1 MGVNT
6 MRGKYETFLF
16 IFLVMLF
23 VAGLSLALYPYVQG
37 AIVDGIMERQSEEF
51 LSRVEIISDTPDSTE
66 PIVITTEPE
75 ETEPRQHL
83 ELWEEMTAY
92 NESIYEQGQIGLANS
107 YAYEVPSFILKD
119 YGLEDEIF
127 GVISIPKLELEMPI
141 FLGASYQNMADGA
154 AVLSQTSIPIGGK
167 NTNAVIAGHRGW
179 GGASYFRY
187 ITDLEVGDEVII
199 TNLWETMTYTVSGVR
214 IIDPTSVDD
223 ILIHEG
229 KDMITLLTCHPYASG
244 GKQRY
249 LVFCERSLS
258 PGSE

>member
-1 MGVNT
+1 
-6 MRGKYETFLF
+6 MRSKLETFLLL
-16 IFLVMLF
+16 FLVMLF
-23 VAGLSLALYPYVQG
+23 AAGLCLALYPYVQG
-37 AIVDGIMERQSEEF
+37 FVVDNIMQWQAEDF
-51 LSRVEIISDTPDSTE
+51 LSRVEIIPDVPASVE
-66 PIVITTEPE
+66 PIVMETESE
-75 ETEPRQHL
+75 ETQLRQHL

-92 NESIYEQGQIGLANS
+92 NESIYAQGQMGLASS
-107 YAYEVPSFILKD
+107 YAYEAPSFILKD

-154 AVLSQTSIPIGGK
+154 AVLSQTSIPIGGR

-214 IIDPTSVDD
+214 IIDPASVDD

-249 LVFCERSLS
+249 LVFCERSLNPS
-258 PGSE
+258 SE

>member
-1 MGVNT
+1 
-6 MRGKYETFLF
+6 MRGKFETFLF
-16 IFLVMLF
+16 ILLVMLF
-23 VAGLSLALYPYVQG
+23 VAGLTLALYPYVQG
-37 AIVDGIMERQSEEF
+37 AIVVGIMARQSEEF
-51 LSRVEIISDTPDSTE
+51 LTRVEIIKDTQGMDE
-66 PIVITTEPE
+66 PVIVVTEPE

-92 NESIYEQGQIGLANS
+92 NESIYEQGQTGLANS

-119 YGLEDEIF
+119 YGLQDEIF

-154 AVLSQTSIPIGGK
+154 AVVSQTSIPIGGK
-167 NTNAVIAGHRGW
+167 NTNSVIAGHRGW

-187 ITDLEVGDEVII
+187 ITDLKVGDEVII
-199 TNLWETMTYTVSGVR
+199 TNLWETMTYTVSSVR
-214 IIDPTSVDD
+214 IIDPSSVDD
-223 ILIHEG
+223 ILIRDG

-249 LVFCERSLS
+249 LVFCERSLN
-258 PGSE
+258 PVSE

>member
-1 MGVNT
+1 MWL
-6 MRGKYETFLF
+6 RHIYRPKDY
-16 IFLVMLF
+16 
-23 VAGLSLALYPYVQG
+23 LSL
-37 AIVDGIMERQSEEF
+37 
-51 LSRVEIISDTPDSTE
+51 
-66 PIVITTEPE
+66 
-75 ETEPRQHL
+75 
-83 ELWEEMTAY
+83 
-92 NESIYEQGQIGLANS
+92 
-107 YAYEVPSFILKD
+107 
-119 YGLEDEIF
+119 
-127 GVISIPKLELEMPI
+127 

-249 LVFCERSLS
+249 IVFCERVI
-258 PGSE
+258 EE

>member
-1 MGVNT
+1 MLPMEVNA
-6 MRGKYETFLF
+6 MRGKFETFLF

-51 LSRVEIISDTPDSTE
+51 LSRVEIITDAPDSTE
-66 PIVITTEPE
+66 PIVIATEAT
-75 ETEPRQHL
+75 ETQPRQHL

-154 AVLSQTSIPIGGK
+154 AVLSQTSIPIGGR
-167 NTNAVIAGHRGW
+167 NTNAV
-179 GGASYFRY
+179 

-214 IIDPTSVDD
+214 IIEPTSVDD
-223 ILIHEG
+223 ILIHDG

-249 LVFCERSLS
+249 LVFCERMI
-258 PGSE
+258 EE

>member
-1 MGVNT
+1 

-23 VAGLSLALYPYVQG
+23 VAGLGLALYPYVQG
-37 AIVDGIMERQSEEF
+37 VIVDGIMARQSEEF
-51 LSRVEIISDTPDSTE
+51 LSRVEIIGDTPKKDE
-66 PIVITTEPE
+66 QVIVVTEPE

-83 ELWEEMTAY
+83 ELWEEMSAY
-92 NESIYEQGQIGLANS
+92 NESIYKQGQIGLANS

-154 AVLSQTSIPIGGK
+154 AVLSQTSIPIGGR

-199 TNLWETMTYTVSGVR
+199 TNLWETMTYTVSDVR
-214 IIDPTSVDD
+214 IIDPSSVDD
-223 ILIHEG
+223 ILIHDG

-249 LVFCERSLS
+249 LVFCERMM
-258 PGSE
+258 EE

>member
-1 MGVNT
+1 MK
-6 MRGKYETFLF
+6 GKFETFLF
-16 IFLVMLF
+16 IILMMLF
-23 VAGLSLALYPYVQG
+23 VAGLGLALYPYIQG
-37 AIVDGIMERQSEEF
+37 AVVDGIMQWQAEDF
-51 LSRVEIISDTPDSTE
+51 LSRVEIITEEPASTE
-66 PIVITTEPE
+66 PVVISTEPE
-75 ETEPRQHL
+75 ETRPRQYP

-107 YAYEVPSFILKD
+107 YAYESPSFILKD
-119 YGLEDEIF
+119 YGLKDEIF

-141 FLGASYQNMADGA
+141 YLGASYQNMADGA
-154 AVLSQTSIPIGGK
+154 AVLSQTSIPIGGR

-214 IIDPTSVDD
+214 IIDPSSVDD
-223 ILIHEG
+223 ILIREG

-249 LVFCERSLS
+249 LVFCERSLES
-258 PGSE
+258 DSE

>member
-1 MGVNT
+1 
-6 MRGKYETFLF
+6 MRSKFETILLFL
-16 IFLVMLF
+16 LVMLF
-23 VAGLSLALYPYVQG
+23 IAGLGLALYPFIQG
-37 AIVDGIMERQSEEF
+37 AVVDGIMQKQAENF
-51 LSRVEIISDTPDSTE
+51 LSRVEISDDEPSGTE
-66 PIVITTEPE
+66 PVILATEPD
-75 ETEPRQHL
+75 ETQPRQYQ

-92 NESIYEQGQIGLANS
+92 NESIYAQGQTGLANS

-127 GVISIPKLELEMPI
+127 GVISIPKLGLEMPI

-199 TNLWETMTYTVSGVR
+199 TNLWESMTYTVSGVR
-214 IIDPTSVDD
+214 IIDPSSVDD
-223 ILIHEG
+223 ILIREG

-249 LVFCERSLS
+249 LVFCERKIE
-258 PGSE
+258 G

>member
-1 MGVNT
+1 
-6 MRGKYETFLF
+6 MRGKFETFLF

-37 AIVDGIMERQSEEF
+37 AIVDGIMARQSEEF

-83 ELWEEMTAY
+83 ELWEEMTSY

-154 AVLSQTSIPIGGK
+154 AVLSQTSIPIGSR

-214 IIDPTSVDD
+214 IIDPSSVDD
-223 ILIHEG
+223 ILIRDG

-249 LVFCERSLS
+249 LVFCERSLNPS
-258 PGSE
+258 SE

>member
-1 MGVNT
+1 
-6 MRGKYETFLF
+6 MRGKFETFLF
-16 IFLVMLF
+16 IYLVMLF

-37 AIVDGIMERQSEEF
+37 AIVDGIMVRQSEEF
-51 LSRVEIISDTPDSTE
+51 LSRVEIISDAPE
-66 PIVITTEPE
+66 EQVIVVTEPE
-75 ETEPRQHL
+75 ETEPRQYL

-92 NESIYEQGQIGLANS
+92 NESIYAQGQTGLANS

-154 AVLSQTSIPIGGK
+154 AVLSQTSIPIGGR

-214 IIDPTSVDD
+214 IIDPSSVDD
-223 ILIHEG
+223 ILIHDG

-249 LVFCERSLS
+249 LVFCERRM
-258 PGSE
+258 EE

>member
-1 MGVNT
+1 
-6 MRGKYETFLF
+6 MRGKFETFLF

-37 AIVDGIMERQSEEF
+37 AIVDGIMARQSEEF
-51 LSRVEIISDTPDSTE
+51 LSRVEILSDAPEEQVIVVTE
-66 PIVITTEPE
+66 PV
-75 ETEPRQHL
+75 ETEPRQYL

-92 NESIYEQGQIGLANS
+92 NESIYAQGQMGLANS

-154 AVLSQTSIPIGGK
+154 AVLSQTSIPIGGR

-199 TNLWETMTYTVSGVR
+199 TNLWETLTYTVSGVR
-214 IIDPTSVDD
+214 IIDPSSVDD
-223 ILIHEG
+223 ILIHDG

-249 LVFCERSLS
+249 LVFCERMM
-258 PGSE
+258 EE

>member
-1 MGVNT
+1 MEVNA
-6 MRGKYETFLF
+6 MRGKLETFLLL
-16 IFLVMLF
+16 FLVMLF
-23 VAGLSLALYPYVQG
+23 AAGLCLALYPYVQG
-37 AIVDGIMERQSEEF
+37 FVVDNIMQRQAEDF
-51 LSRVEIISDTPDSTE
+51 LSRVEIIPDDPASVK
-66 PIVITTEPE
+66 PIVMETESE
-75 ETEPRQHL
+75 ETQPRQYL

-92 NESIYEQGQIGLANS
+92 NESIYAQGQMGLANS
-107 YAYEVPSFILKD
+107 YAYEAPSFILKD

-214 IIDPTSVDD
+214 IIDPASVDD
-223 ILIHEG
+223 ILIREG

-249 LVFCERSLS
+249 LVFCERRIDA
-258 PGSE
+258 

>member
-1 MGVNT
+1 
-6 MRGKYETFLF
+6 MRGKFETFLF
-16 IFLVMLF
+16 TFLVLLF

-37 AIVDGIMERQSEEF
+37 AIVDGIMARQSEEF
-51 LSRVEIISDTPDSTE
+51 LTRVEIIKNTAEQEESVMVVTE
-66 PIVITTEPE
+66 PQ

-83 ELWEEMTAY
+83 ELWKKMTAY
-92 NESIYEQGQIGLANS
+92 NESIYAQGQTGLANS
-107 YAYEVPSFILKD
+107 YAYEIPSFILKD

>member
-1 MGVNT
+1 
-6 MRGKYETFLF
+6 MRGKFETFLF

-37 AIVDGIMERQSEEF
+37 AIVDGIMARQSEEF
-51 LSRVEIISDTPDSTE
+51 LSRVEILSDAPEEQVIVVTE
-66 PIVITTEPE
+66 PV
-75 ETEPRQHL
+75 ETEPRQYL

-92 NESIYEQGQIGLANS
+92 NESIYAQGQMGLANS

-154 AVLSQTSIPIGGK
+154 AVLSQTSIPIGGR

-199 TNLWETMTYTVSGVR
+199 TNLWETLTYTVSGVR
-214 IIDPTSVDD
+214 IIDPSSVDD
-223 ILIHEG
+223 ILIHDG

-249 LVFCERSLS
+249 LVFCERMI
-258 PGSE
+258 EE

>member
-1 MGVNT
+1 
-6 MRGKYETFLF
+6 MRGKFETFLF

-37 AIVDGIMERQSEEF
+37 AIVNGIMARQSEEF
-51 LSRVEIISDTPDSTE
+51 LSRVEILSDAPEEQVIVVTE
-66 PIVITTEPE
+66 PV
-75 ETEPRQHL
+75 ETEPRQYL

-92 NESIYEQGQIGLANS
+92 NESIYAQGQMGLANS

-154 AVLSQTSIPIGGK
+154 AVLSQTSIPIGGR

-214 IIDPTSVDD
+214 IIDPSSVDD
-223 ILIHEG
+223 ILIHDG

-249 LVFCERSLS
+249 LVFCERRM
-258 PGSE
+258 EE